1 MMESKN
7 HLIICNKIN
16 SWVRKDCRQLEIDNL
31 NLTVEELSDQIA
43 TFFDLPRKSFEIVC
57 FGKFLDSAKTLDF
70 YGIENGSLLFL
81 SKKVTDDNP
90 KNISNVSDET
100 ESSSKSDNISIK
112 NHTNWFVLKNA
123 LLQSS
128 FRQNLENITDFEVR
142 ENLRI
147 LESELKND
155 PFLFGIFSDPDLL
168 DNYASKENIK
178 NVLKKYPN
186 FLEIA
191 MNITGNFYTESNT
204 SGSANNIDGNL
215 SSINYSLDDISDD
228 DEMDEI
234 ESISTSMTN
243 GANADNSLTQTNE
256 QPASFSQIL
265 MHAYQNLQDQQQ
277 RQQQQQQQQQQ
288 NSQNLITADMLRQ
301 VLLTTSSTSNSTRNS
316 QSPALNDSCQEQ
328 PNELRSDANTNQE
341 TIDSSQRTP
350 QTNYRSPAQI
360 LIGWAP
366 QLRQMHELGIT
377 DDIVAIQALEA
388 TDGDVQAAINLIF
401 SDMS

>member
-43 TFFDLPRKSFEIVC
+43 TFFDLPRKSFGMGFEYQEFDFNFDLIIYSNRFSIEIVC

-155 PFLFGIFSDPDLL
+155 PFLFGNLKLYYLFL
-168 DNYASKENIK
+168 
-178 NVLKKYPN
+178 VL
-186 FLEIA
+186 
-191 MNITGNFYTESNT
+191 
-204 SGSANNIDGNL
+204 
-215 SSINYSLDDISDD
+215 
-228 DEMDEI
+228 
-234 ESISTSMTN
+234 
-243 GANADNSLTQTNE
+243 NSF
-256 QPASFSQIL
+256 A
-265 MHAYQNLQDQQQ
+265 
-277 RQQQQQQQQQQ
+277 
-288 NSQNLITADMLRQ
+288 
-301 VLLTTSSTSNSTRNS
+301 
-316 QSPALNDSCQEQ
+316 
-328 PNELRSDANTNQE
+328 
-341 TIDSSQRTP
+341 
-350 QTNYRSPAQI
+350 
-360 LIGWAP
+360 
-366 QLRQMHELGIT
+366 
-377 DDIVAIQALEA
+377 
-388 TDGDVQAAINLIF
+388 
-401 SDMS
+401 